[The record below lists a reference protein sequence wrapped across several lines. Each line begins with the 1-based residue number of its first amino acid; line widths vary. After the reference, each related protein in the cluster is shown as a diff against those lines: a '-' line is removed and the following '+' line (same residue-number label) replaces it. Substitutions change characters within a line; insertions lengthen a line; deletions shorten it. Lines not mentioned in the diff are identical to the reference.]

1 MSKEELKVVE
11 NGMVPVYETDT
22 GEWVVYGTELHKVLG
37 VKSHFRDWVKNRLKD
52 VEALENDDY
61 ETSAKN
67 LAGPNGGGPIKEY
80 IIKLD
85 IAKEMAMLE
94 RNPKGKQ
101 VRRYFIQVEKKYK
114 TALIELADSLKT
126 FMLYAENR
134 YEEQSNFNHMVLERI
149 ERLDNISMSGTRSV
163 NPFGFSDVSIN
174 DERMKELNSMI
185 SEVAELY
192 EMERNKTLHF
202 LYKTMEED
210 LGISLNSY
218 LAVYRAESNSKD
230 SCVLHVITA
239 NDRLYYKAKELC
251 EDAIQRK
258 RVFG

>member
-22 GEWVVYGTELHKVLG
+22 GEKVVYGSELHEVLESKTRYNDWIDRRLRECDAVENEDYQIFTQKR
-37 VKSHFRDWVKNRLKD
+37 VKSDKGRPNRNHIL
-52 VEALENDDY
+52 
-61 ETSAKN
+61 S
-67 LAGPNGGGPIKEY
+67 
-80 IIKLD
+80 LD

-134 YEEQSNFNHMVLERI
+134 YDEQSNFNHMVLERI
-149 ERLDNISMSGTRSV
+149 ERSDNISMSGTRSV